1 MDVVEIVMLAAVPQ
15 TAGAVTERFDI
26 SQKPSLQSNEL
37 LCTQLT
43 YCILAHRSVSLNR
56 YSALRQPAGVG
67 QSRCFVFFADGQA
80 PLIRRHGAGP
90 PMTQQI

>member
-1 MDVVEIVMLAAVPQ
+1 M
-15 TAGAVTERFDI
+15 AGAVTERFDI
-26 SQKPSLQSNEL
+26 SQKPSLQSHEL

-43 YCILAHRSVSLNR
+43 YCILAHRSVTLNR

-67 QSRCFVFFADGQA
+67 QSCCFFADGQA
-80 PLIRRHGAGP
+80 PLIRRHGAGT